1 MAIDGNK
8 KEPLRW
14 AVYPDGLHIF
24 SEGRTVGVIPF
35 NEANHLIAELS
46 NSIRWIYGKGAQK
59 KDPAKQGQ
67 V

>member
-1 MAIDGNK
+1 MASDGNK
-8 KEPLRW
+8 KQAIRG

-35 NEANHLIAELS
+35 DEATHLIAELS

-59 KDPAKQGQ
+59 KDPEKQGQ